1 MQTAS
6 AQLKNSFSN
15 LKFKMENARLKT
27 KAKSSK
33 KGKVLSSVLVIL
45 ALVLSY
51 ALNVYTTSF
60 QEANAKLLLLFVYSF
75 AGFLGFFALYFIAYF
90 ITLLFYNKK
99 RKKIAKTII
108 SCDDNIAEIFSDN
121 KHQFKYDLKL
131 NFNDNLTDY
140 LNGVLQVVK
149 QIADG
154 YRVKKGEYYYLNFTI
169 YDGVKIIS
177 DAIDGIDVKISP
189 IFKFLHAE
197 DKPLKIVEKL
207 LVNALESEKQDTQ
220 INNSHKPQILQAFL
234 ETAKKAG
241 VMLIKTPLEGAL
253 NDLKVF
259 VSYEAFKVYG
269 KDGKKY
275 LPYNKEDR

>member
-1 MQTAS
+1 
-6 AQLKNSFSN
+6 
-15 LKFKMENARLKT
+15 MEKARLKAN
-27 KAKSSK
+27 AKTLK

-60 QEANAKLLLLFVYSF
+60 QEANAKLLLLFVYSL
-75 AGFLGFFALYFIAYF
+75 AGFLGFFAVYFIAYF

-99 RKKIAKTII
+99 RKKIAKTVV

-121 KHQFKYDLKL
+121 KHQFKYDLKQ
-131 NFNDNLTDY
+131 NFNANLTDY
-140 LNGVLQVVK
+140 LNGVMQVVK

-154 YRVKKGEYYYLNFTI
+154 YRVSKGEYYYLNFTV
-169 YDGVKIIS
+169 YDGIKIIS

-207 LVNALESEKQDTQ
+207 LVNALEGEKPENSPQEKQ
-220 INNSHKPQILQAFL
+220 KPLIIQAFL
-234 ETAKKAG
+234 DTAKKAG
-241 VMLIKTPLEGAL
+241 VMLIKSPLESAL

-275 LPYNKEDR
+275 LPPKKEDR

>member
-15 LKFKMENARLKT
+15 SKFKMKNVRLKT
-27 KAKSSK
+27 NAKTLK

-60 QEANAKLLLLFVYSF
+60 QDANAKLLLLFAYSL
-75 AGFLGFFALYFIAYF
+75 AGFLGFFVVYFIAYF

-99 RKKIAKTII
+99 RKKIAKTVV

-121 KHQFKYDLKL
+121 KHKFKYDLKQ
-131 NFNDNLTDY
+131 NFNDNLTEY

-154 YRVKKGEYYYLNFTI
+154 YGVSKTDYYYLNFTV
-169 YDGVKIIS
+169 YDGIKIIS

-207 LVNALESEKQDTQ
+207 LVNALEGEKPESILQEKQ
-220 INNSHKPQILQAFL
+220 KPVIFKAFL
-234 ETAKKAG
+234 DTAKKAG
-241 VMLIKTPLEGAL
+241 VMLIKSPLESAL

-275 LPYNKEDR
+275 LPLQKEGR